1 MFHIAYIIA
10 IIMPL
15 MALSGLF
22 GRMGGAG
29 KEGNWYDGLLD
40 TKWRDCCCSLIIVG
54 VLLLLCGW
62 QPSKWWAYLAVFG
75 LSWCAFSTYW
85 DWLFRYDELF
95 FSGFMVG
102 LALFPAIWLGVPIWF
117 IVIRSIVLCFAWGC
131 LNKFLPN
138 RVFLWRRDVAEEFC
152 RYAISL

>member
-1 MFHIAYIIA
+1 MSIIEYIVLIF
-10 IIMPL
+10 
-15 MALSGLF
+15 LSGVL

-29 KEGNWYDGLLD
+29 KEGNWYDRLLD
-40 TKWRDCCCSLIIVG
+40 TKWRDIGCSLIIVG

-62 QPSKWWAYLAVFG
+62 HPSKWWAYLAVFG

-85 DWLFRYDELF
+85 DTIFGYDNLW
-95 FSGFMVG
+95 FSGLMVG
-102 LALFPAIWLGVPIWF
+102 LALFPAYWLGVPWY
-117 IVIRSIVLCFAWGC
+117 VLLIRTVVLCLVWGC